1 MHKSSSAK
9 GLSNTSFVTR
19 ANLDSD
25 SAHWV
30 PSTDV
35 ICTDDG
41 IVIKVELAGIRKED
55 LELTMEGNRMIVS
68 GQRQDE
74 IRGANKCSFQV
85 MEINYGTFE
94 STVDVPDGYDLS
106 QARAAYHNGF
116 LRVDIPRSNSG
127 AFSDEQPS

>member
-1 MHKSSSAK
+1 MQKSSSAK

-19 ANLDSD
+19 ANLESD
-25 SAHWV
+25 ADHWV

-55 LELTMEGNRMIVS
+55 LELTMEANRMTVS

-74 IRGANKCSFQV
+74 MRSTSKCSFQV

-94 STVDVPDGYDLS
+94 TTVDVPDGYELS

-116 LRVDIPRSNSG
+116 LRVDIPRSSAG
-127 AFSDEQPS
+127 PFDEVQVS